1 MADNATNN
9 DTAIKAV
16 REQLDPSGEEW
27 DLVEHQVRSVLLF
40 SFPIYFIKIFLG
52 AWNIYFISLPS
63 TLQKM

>member
-27 DLVEHQVRSVLLF
+27 DLVEHQVRSVSLF

-52 AWNIYFISLPS
+52 AWNIHFISLPS
-63 TLQKM
+63 TL

>member
-52 AWNIYFISLPS
+52 AWNIHSISLPS
-63 TLQKM
+63 TL